1 LTRGYKHG
9 TSDPRLIPSL
19 QKFALVYH
27 LGIQPSEVNKMSASE
42 VTEFMTL
49 ANAQAKA
56 KSPGRKDMR
65 KLEKIL

>member
-9 TSDPRLIPSL
+9 TSNPKLIPTL
-19 QKFALVYH
+19 QKFAMVYH
-27 LGIQPSEVNKMSASE
+27 LGIQPSEVDKMSASE
-42 VTEFMTL
+42 VSEFMTL